1 MINMITDMIRIPV
14 DKYGNMIYDV
24 SEVSQLIKTYQ
35 QIYPDHQV
43 FAIPENIKIWE
54 DLDIETLE
62 YMSQC
67 LEKIIQEKKQ
77 TND

>member
-1 MINMITDMIRIPV
+1 MITDMIRIPV

-24 SEVSQLIKTYQ
+24 SEVRQLMKTYQ
-35 QIYPDHQV
+35 QIYPDHQIL
-43 FAIPENIKIWE
+43 AMPENIKIWE
-54 DLDIETLE
+54 NLDIETLE